1 MCTRTQRMTEEDL
14 AAGDGEDGHKL
25 QTEGAK
31 SAKESKKGVEAY
43 DRNAVGY

>member
-1 MCTRTQRMTEEDL
+1 MCTRTQHMTEGDL
-14 AAGDGEDGHKL
+14 AAGDGEDSNKSR
-25 QTEGAK
+25 TEGAK